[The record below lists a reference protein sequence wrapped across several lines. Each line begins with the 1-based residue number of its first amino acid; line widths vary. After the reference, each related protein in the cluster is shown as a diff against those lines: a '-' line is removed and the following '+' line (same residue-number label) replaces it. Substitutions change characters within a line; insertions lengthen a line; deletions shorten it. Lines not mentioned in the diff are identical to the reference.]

1 MVVFTMITV
10 AGCGSPSTATPITTE
25 HHKAIAVATMPA
37 TISSI
42 CKRTASY
49 TFSAGYEV
57 QKVGTEVSPSS
68 VLSEVETYGEAFVG
82 AKAGYALAVV
92 NSQTYPATTL
102 DGGLTWRING
112 PMLYLAAA
120 DAGQDVTEI
129 GAAAPNWEFIWGSG
143 NQVDFSTDGGNDWCE
158 ANLGGPV
165 LSVGANP
172 PDMWAILGS
181 PPVPG
186 QSSEKPTTYVSGD
199 GGLKWALA
207 R

>member
-92 NSQTYPATTL
+92 NSQTYPARPLTVVSPGASMVRCCTSPPRTPGKTSPKSEPPHPTGSSSGVRETRLISVPMAATT
-102 DGGLTWRING
+102 GVRQTWAVRSSASERTL
-112 PMLYLAAA
+112 PTC
-120 DAGQDVTEI
+120 GQYSDHHRY
-129 GAAAPNWEFIWGSG
+129 
-143 NQVDFSTDGGNDWCE
+143 Q
-158 ANLGGPV
+158 
-165 LSVGANP
+165 
-172 PDMWAILGS
+172 GS
-181 PPVPG
+181 PVK
-186 QSSEKPTTYVSGD
+186 SRRPTSLGMAV
-199 GGLKWALA
+199 
-207 R
+207 